1 MLKENRSGTTAQ
13 RLCYAMELSQK
24 KQADLVRETGI
35 NKSAISRYLSG
46 EYEPKQEAIYR
57 LAKALNVSEM
67 WLWGYDVPMERNERV
82 SDDKAIRL
90 GSQETQRFAKR
101 LKELKEAGNI
111 SPRKFANEIGISKSD
126 LASYECGEKEPSL
139 SMLNT
144 LADYF
149 GVTVDYLLGRDSF
162 SIDHQAL
169 QNSVAKS
176 TSNLYALSLKEHEI
190 IEAYRDQPEMQPA
203 VDKLLNI
210 YEDTNS
216 VKVYRAAKSEESH
229 PDEIISISR
238 ERLQKLKDAP
248 ETDDIL

>member
-1 MLKENRSGTTAQ
+1 MFWDRFYQLCIKHDTKPNPVAKSLGISSGVLTKWKSGGTPNG
-13 RLCYAMELSQK
+13 
-24 KQADLVRETGI
+24 ET
-35 NKSAISRYLSG
+35 
-46 EYEPKQEAIYR
+46 
-57 LAKALNVSEM
+57 LAK
-67 WLWGYDVPMERNERV
+67 
-82 SDDKAIRL
+82 I
-90 GSQETQRFAKR
+90 
-101 LKELKEAGNI
+101 
-111 SPRKFANEIGISKSD
+111 
-126 LASYECGEKEPSL
+126 
-139 SMLNT
+139 
-144 LADYF
+144 ADYF

-190 IEAYRDQPEMQPA
+190 IEAYRNKPEMQPA

-216 VKVYRAAKSEESH
+216 VNVYRAAKSEESH
-229 PDEIISISR
+229 PDEIVPMSR